1 MCIRDFLKS
10 HSGSEA
16 THDYIENSFL
26 RTIDLEEEER
36 VPRLTLNVDDNE
48 FFKSLL
54 DSGGD
59 FSKLKP
65 SRDSHDLLLAAA
77 TVCSNWVNKVA
88 DIHSAST
95 IKARLK
101 EWIKFLEKSATAVL
115 LRVSDG
121 SSAYK
126 MFETLNDRGL
136 KTSQA
141 DLVKSFLFGLVGS
154 SRLSEAQSR
163 WSSMKDTLKEIDT
176 GKEDQTVTF
185 LWHKLIASMESKK
198 FVKSEGVYE
207 FVSDNIRSS
216 SRAVTFLSDLDE
228 ESTSYINTYHEGADV
243 WTKSN
248 AVREISVINF
258 FDPKPMRPLL
268 FAIAEKV
275 DSSVIKQCLS
285 LLVSY
290 TVRSIVMGKTRSGVV
305 QSTYADAARLAYT
318 GKITN
323 AADLGKA
330 LSNVTISNS
339 DFQTAFANAKFSN
352 SGIARYLLRSLEA
365 GYANESEPWYVVN
378 DDPVVMTLEHIIPK
392 KIDPVS
398 WPSINEEIHRQYKT
412 RLGNLC
418 LLQRSTNSTKVN
430 NFAEGKHLYSASPLH
445 WTSIVGKSDDW
456 GPKEIEERQKQM
468 AITAVKTWAI

>member
-1 MCIRDFLKS
+1 
-10 HSGSEA
+10 
-16 THDYIENSFL
+16 
-26 RTIDLEEEER
+26 
-36 VPRLTLNVDDNE
+36 
-48 FFKSLL
+48 
-54 DSGGD
+54 
-59 FSKLKP
+59 
-65 SRDSHDLLLAAA
+65 
-77 TVCSNWVNKVA
+77 
-88 DIHSAST
+88 
-95 IKARLK
+95 
-101 EWIKFLEKSATAVL
+101 
-115 LRVSDG
+115 
-121 SSAYK
+121 
-126 MFETLNDRGL
+126 
-136 KTSQA
+136 
-141 DLVKSFLFGLVGS
+141 
-154 SRLSEAQSR
+154 
-163 WSSMKDTLKEIDT
+163 
-176 GKEDQTVTF
+176 
-185 LWHKLIASMESKK
+185 
-198 FVKSEGVYE
+198 
-207 FVSDNIRSS
+207 
-216 SRAVTFLSDLDE
+216 
-228 ESTSYINTYHEGADV
+228 
-243 WTKSN
+243 
-248 AVREISVINF
+248 
-258 FDPKPMRPLL
+258 
-268 FAIAEKV
+268 
-275 DSSVIKQCLS
+275 
-285 LLVSY
+285 
-290 TVRSIVMGKTRSGVV
+290 MGKTRSGVV

>member
-1 MCIRDFLKS
+1 
-10 HSGSEA
+10 
-16 THDYIENSFL
+16 
-26 RTIDLEEEER
+26 
-36 VPRLTLNVDDNE
+36 
-48 FFKSLL
+48 
-54 DSGGD
+54 
-59 FSKLKP
+59 
-65 SRDSHDLLLAAA
+65 
-77 TVCSNWVNKVA
+77 
-88 DIHSAST
+88 
-95 IKARLK
+95 
-101 EWIKFLEKSATAVL
+101 
-115 LRVSDG
+115 
-121 SSAYK
+121 

-352 SGIARYLLRSLEA
+352 
-365 GYANESEPWYVVN
+365 
-378 DDPVVMTLEHIIPK
+378 
-392 KIDPVS
+392 
-398 WPSINEEIHRQYKT
+398 
-412 RLGNLC
+412 
-418 LLQRSTNSTKVN
+418 
-430 NFAEGKHLYSASPLH
+430 
-445 WTSIVGKSDDW
+445 
-456 GPKEIEERQKQM
+456 
-468 AITAVKTWAI
+468 